1 MSRAFGRFFFVVGLA
16 LAALALVRN
25 DAAAATYQD
34 CPGGICEPAI
44 LCPPWTTW
52 DDSAKQCRTVVVC
65 PGESQVLVTGGQCE
79 LHCGSGREPDPFKP
93 HHCRTAFQCPH
104 NRVEIEPNVCEISC
118 PEGER
123 QNPWRQGVCRK
134 PFECPFGEIEV
145 AEGVC
150 QIPCPPG
157 REENSEGVC
166 ACKTPTAEIG
176 GSCAVPA
183 AETCGGAGMIY
194 NSATA
199 QCENPETC
207 EIGTEAVGGKCQSVC
222 RDRIIRTH
230 YDPEIGGCV
239 CPPGAAGDNCR
250 ELDRTHATLAT
261 GVPFAHAQSLGD
273 GTPLLGKGVVIAV
286 TEAGPAHWIPNIGDD
301 TTLTPN
307 NPSPPAAAPTTHSEL
322 PDFPVF
328 GYDPRKPTL
337 GKGSYDGTAQEAFHG
352 VAVLGVMAARKD
364 GKGLVGVAPEAD
376 YLYGNVNGTVGT
388 FSLVRILAEG
398 GADIFNHSWGPE
410 EFITADDFADPGG
423 NLAKTR
429 ANLREYALRG
439 GFGAWRENIFGVR
452 ITGLYIDEI
461 ERGRFSI
468 EEDYLPPA
476 DRQIH
481 VWSAGNYHLDSI
493 TVDIQLRD
501 ANGDPLRILRAG
513 NVVNATV
520 PGVFAGLPKYFPE
533 LTLNHLAVAA
543 LQIGPNYRVIDN
555 GVTLFQSS
563 IADFSNRCGANSES
577 FCISAPG
584 EAILGRP
591 GWINVAISLKT
602 PEFLRAQAEVR
613 RKYPDCVNPGFL
625 QRHLCEN
632 QILKEELVLERFRT
646 GFGSG
651 VVLAPDTDEYRQAE
665 SRLPKGYDRSRGTS
679 FSAPVVS
686 GALALMKQFFM
697 AGTNC
702 GAGSLCGLGS
712 HELVARILATADKR
726 GIYADV
732 STYGA
737 GLLDLENALT
747 PQGEL
752 MFLSGRSVGDSSG
765 RSASESA
772 LRTGPALGDAAANAM
787 RGEVLAAFDGMGAPF
802 PVSGEGLIQASR
814 ASGADGDGLRSALL
828 ARQFGGEGRPVSDW
842 DFDGGRGW
850 FSLRGGEIPVRG
862 GDSIFGAG
870 EGYANPYS
878 ALARE
883 GPAAGLE
890 WGSFRMALFGGTPG
904 SDSEARG
911 MTGSLSPSSFSDL
924 EAEGGW
930 VFHFGGVEEEDGFLS
945 SEGAGV
951 FGGVRARTGFVGVD
965 YASGGLEGGRDGG
978 FGWGDLSGGLRR
990 KTRGGIRNGWGGLR
1004 ICGASRFIWGWSGG
1018 MCFTRGMGWVFGFIS
1033 RCGFRMRFGFGFRR
1047 GGRVMGI

>member
-1 MSRAFGRFFFVVGLA
+1 MKILSAILVSAFAAVLLASTEAEARAERPEGNSGPWGPFWVFSPDWTCPEEQIDKNADLFR
-16 LAALALVRN
+16 
-25 DAAAATYQD
+25 AAAYDLRGRVRELLD
-34 CPGGICEPAI
+34 CGAEINGRNYIGQTPLHWAMYLEDPWMANYLIAQGADPSLRRRDGLTAAVAAKINWYRKTSRTCADDEEVNPFNVRECRPDFSCPAGKKEVAENTCECRDGWQENPFQPETCRQPFFCPA
-44 LCPPWTTW
+44 
-52 DDSAKQCRTVVVC
+52 
-65 PGESQVLVTGGQCE
+65 GQ
-79 LHCGSGREPDPFKP
+79 
-93 HHCRTAFQCPH
+93 T
-104 NRVEIEPNVCEISC
+104 EIADNVCECQAPRGMIG
-118 PEGER
+118 GEC
-123 QNPWRQGVCRK
+123 V
-134 PFECPFGEIEV
+134 V
-145 AEGVC
+145 V
-150 QIPCPPG
+150 
-157 REENSEGVC
+157 S
-166 ACKTPTAEIG
+166 AEI
-176 GSCAVPA
+176 
-183 AETCGGAGMIY
+183 CGGAGMIY

-207 EIGTEAVGGKCQSVC
+207 EVGTEAVGGKCQSVC

-364 GKGLVGVAPEAD
+364 GKGLTGIAPEAD
-376 YLYGNVNGTVGT
+376 YLYGNVNGTIGT

-398 GADIFNHSWGPE
+398 GADIFNHSWGPA
-410 EFITADDFADPGG
+410 EFIAADHFADPGG

-429 ANLREYALRG
+429 ANLREYALRS
-439 GFGAWRENIFGVR
+439 GFGAWRENPVSKVR
-452 ITGLYIDEI
+452 ITALFIDEI

-468 EEDYLPPA
+468 EGDYLPPA

-481 VWSAGNYHLDSI
+481 VWSAGNYHNDTI
-493 TVDIQLRD
+493 TVNIKLLD
-501 ANGDPLRILRAG
+501 ANGDPLRTLRAG
-513 NVVNATV
+513 NVINATV

-543 LQIGPNYRVIDN
+543 LRLGPNVAVVED
-555 GVTLFQSS
+555 GVTLYQSS

-591 GWINVAISLKT
+591 VQGYHWIDVAIARDT
-602 PEFLRAQAEVR
+602 VEWRRAQEAVR
-613 RKYPDCVNPGFL
+613 RKYPECATTLDPFL
-625 QRHLCEN
+625 LGRCNL
-632 QILKEELVLERFRT
+632 IYPREELVLERFRT

-665 SRLPKGYDRSRGTS
+665 SRLPTGYDRSRGTS

-697 AGTNC
+697 AGTDC

-752 MFLSGRSVGDSSG
+752 MFLSGRSVGNSLG
-765 RSASESA
+765 RPAHESA

-787 RGEVLAAFDGMGAPF
+787 RGKVLAAFDGMGAPF

-814 ASGADGDGLRSALL
+814 ASGADGGGLRPALL
-828 ARQFGGEGRPVSDW
+828 ARQFGGEGRPVLDW

-850 FSLRGGEIPVRG
+850 FSLRGGR
-862 GDSIFGAG
+862 
-870 EGYANPYS
+870 
-878 ALARE
+878 
-883 GPAAGLE
+883 
-890 WGSFRMALFGGTPG
+890 FRFA
-904 SDSEARG
+904 
-911 MTGSLSPSSFSDL
+911 
-924 EAEGGW
+924 
-930 VFHFGGVEEEDGFLS
+930 
-945 SEGAGV
+945 
-951 FGGVRARTGFVGVD
+951 
-965 YASGGLEGGRDGG
+965 
-978 FGWGDLSGGLRR
+978 
-990 KTRGGIRNGWGGLR
+990 GGIQFSAR
-1004 ICGASRFIWGWSGG
+1004 
-1018 MCFTRGMGWVFGFIS
+1018 
-1033 RCGFRMRFGFGFRR
+1033 
-1047 GGRVMGI
+1047 GRVMRIRIRLWRGRGWRRGWNGGLFAWRCLAGRRVRIPRREG